1 MNMIPVNS
9 LDRSFHH
16 RGHDKR
22 EKTYKTMM
30 RSDIQI
36 NLLWF
41 AIVVEFCSLQ
51 NGVLGFQYHPAS
63 SLRITQSPNNKAVCC
78 WSTTNH
84 RSSFPEDRPPPTVH
98 NPITKRK
105 IHLGGPT
112 FSDFLKQG
120 KFVQHEGTLKRLDLE
135 ALRDYQQGSSNP
147 TADQP
152 DANQKTPCYREESDR
167 EITTMDDEWY
177 CITPRLVVSSQKKSI
192 ATSSSST
199 LPLDQAEVNLLRQ
212 QLLFV
217 NKPSGLH
224 CVPPRDLSFDSLS
237 SQVSSS
243 LHCHA
248 KPCHRLD
255 RDTSGL
261 VIFGITA
268 DAHRDISK
276 QFEARTTSKTY
287 IALIAGIPSHDEG
300 IIDLPIGKVKTM
312 EGFNRWAIGGEKAR
326 EAITKWRVEETFTDG
341 DTGAKFSRVE
351 LEPKT
356 GRGHQLRLHMKAI
369 GHPILGDTLHG
380 EGGVA
385 SCSPR
390 LCLHALKLQV
400 DWNGQRLQAESVAP
414 F

>member
-1 MNMIPVNS
+1 
-9 LDRSFHH
+9 
-16 RGHDKR
+16 
-22 EKTYKTMM
+22 MM

-41 AIVVEFCSLQ
+41 VIVVESYRLQ
-51 NGVLGFQYHPAS
+51 SGVLGFQFHPAS
-63 SLRITQSPNNKAVCC
+63 SSRITPLPNHKAVCC

-84 RSSFPEDRPPPTVH
+84 RKNNRFPEECPPPTVH

-147 TADQP
+147 TAGQP
-152 DANQKTPCYREESDR
+152 DANCKTFCYREESDQ
-167 EITTMDDEWY
+167 EITTMDEWY
-177 CITPRLVVSSQKKSI
+177 CITPSRVVVSSQGESI
-192 ATSSSST
+192 ATTCST
-199 LPLDQAEVNLLRQ
+199 LPLDQTEVNLLRQ

-237 SQVSSS
+237 SQVASL
-243 LHCHA
+243 LHCEDA

-261 VIFGITA
+261 VIFGITG

-287 IALIAGIPSHDEG
+287 MALIAGIPSTDEG
-300 IIDLPIGKVKTM
+300 IIDLPIGKLKTM

-326 EAITKWRVEETFTDG
+326 EAVTKWRVDETFTDA

-356 GRGHQLRLHMKAI
+356 GRGHQLRLHMKAM

-390 LCLHALKLQV
+390 LCLHALKVQV

>member
-1 MNMIPVNS
+1 
-9 LDRSFHH
+9 
-16 RGHDKR
+16 
-22 EKTYKTMM
+22 MM

-41 AIVVEFCSLQ
+41 LLVIESYRLRS
-51 NGVLGFQYHPAS
+51 GVLGFQYHPVS
-63 SLRITQSPNNKAVCC
+63 SSRSTRSPNNRAVCC

-84 RSSFPEDRPPPTVH
+84 RNHHRFPEECPPPTVQ

-105 IHLGGPT
+105 ILVGGPT
-112 FSDFLKQG
+112 FIDFLKQG
-120 KFVQHEGTLKRLDLE
+120 KFVQHEGTLKRLNLE
-135 ALRDYQQGSSNP
+135 ALRDYQRGSSNP
-147 TADQP
+147 RAGQP
-152 DANQKTPCYREESDR
+152 DVDNKNPFHREESNQ
-167 EITTMDDEWY
+167 EISAVDDEWY
-177 CITPRLVVSSQKKSI
+177 CITPSRLVVSSRKQSI
-192 ATSSSST
+192 ATTSST
-199 LPLDQAEVNLLRQ
+199 LLLDQAELNLLRQ

-237 SQVSSS
+237 SQVASS
-243 LHCHA
+243 LHCDA

-261 VIFGITA
+261 VIFGITGG
-268 DAHRDISK
+268 AHRDISM

-287 IALIAGIPSHDEG
+287 MALIAGIPSTDEG
-300 IIDLPIGKVKTM
+300 IVDLPIGKLKTM

-326 EAITKWRVEETFTDG
+326 DAQTKWRVDETFTDA
-341 DTGAKFSRVE
+341 DTGAKYSRVE
-351 LEPKT
+351 LEPNT

-390 LCLHALKLQV
+390 LCLHALKVQV